1 VTGRAPAEGDLL
13 ARAHAARVRVAVGAA
28 LLATVLV
35 LAHALSLH
43 ERLPPLLEATRGL
56 GGAGVL
62 AHLAAYLVA
71 ALLALP
77 LAPVTIAAGATY
89 GAVPA
94 VALGALGTTVAGSVA
109 FLAGRLVARDPE
121 ALAAGETRTARAVR
135 AVGRG
140 GFRLVLALRLA
151 PVVPFSVLNY
161 AFGATPTPLAHFAL
175 ASLVGTIPAQVG
187 YACLGAVLAWPAGR
201 ARTAAEVGLVALGAL
216 ASLVALAVAAAILR
230 RGARD

>member
-1 VTGRAPAEGDLL
+1 MAPAPADLL
-13 ARAHAARVRVAVGAA
+13 ARSHAARVRVAAGAA
-28 LLATVLV
+28 LLGAVLA
-35 LAHALSLH
+35 LAHAFSLH
-43 ERLPPLLEATRGL
+43 ERLPPLLEASRGL
-56 GGAGVL
+56 GAAGVL
-62 AHLAAYLVA
+62 AHLAAYVVA
-71 ALLALP
+71 ALLLLP

-89 GAVPA
+89 GAA
-94 VALGALGTTVAGSVA
+94 SGVALGVLGVTVASSIA

-151 PVVPFSVLNY
+151 PVVPFSVLNF

-175 ASLVGTIPAQVG
+175 ASLVGTIPSQLG

-201 ARTAAEVGLVALGAL
+201 ARTLAETGLVAAGVLVSLAAL
-216 ASLVALAVAAAILR
+216 AAAAVTLR
-230 RGARD
+230 RGARS